1 MIEVQTEYVEA
12 VIYQR
17 AKEGNF
23 ESGDTYF
30 THLAEDYLIF
40 AIADGLGSGPIA
52 RQSAEIIPKVLA
64 EYHYESIDELLNRC
78 NEYMIQKRGAA
89 VAIVKVDFRNKII
102 QYSCVGNVRFYIWQN
117 GQKMIYPL
125 PVMGYLSGK
134 PLKLNTQC
142 YPYYPGDLFFLHSDG
157 IEFRSPSSL
166 LKESRSIYEIYN
178 RIIDVST
185 SDDDAT
191 FIAGNLLR

>member
-1 MIEVQTEYVEA
+1 MIEVQTEYIEA

-134 PLKLNTQC
+134 PLKLNTQS

-166 LKESRSIYEIYN
+166 LKDSRSIYEIYN